1 MSNLVEIISAVPL
14 FSALSREDAAK
25 VVGKMEPSPFCSGA
39 TIFWQ
44 GDEGDAFYLI
54 ESGAVEVVTQSA
66 GRKSEVLA
74 VLRERE
80 WFGEMALLSGEAR
93 SATITAVKDTMTWRL
108 SRESWE
114 ELIEKHPSWLLHLCA
129 ILSKRLSKLDQQ
141 FSHGRD
147 AFESLAWEF
156 YAGQSSTAQ
165 RLFRMASALD
175 TISPGQVAPLF
186 GAEEAK
192 SLLSALEDCRP
203 PLCRRVDAG
212 YELHHFFR
220 DFLRHK
226 LLEHEG
232 AEQASAINK
241 KLAVFYESTACWVQ
255 AIDHYLDAN
264 EWDRASHLMLSCKNK
279 LLHENS
285 ANLENALARLPP
297 DCLLSNLSLV
307 HLKADC
313 EARSGNL
320 TAALSTYRD
329 ALSRSGHSI
338 AAAGAVSRYR
348 NMAEA
353 LARRRDLSQALHC
366 LQSALKLI
374 ESEAGSPPT
383 MLSSNLRTAQ
393 LPATSRVSI
402 GVSRLWASFRE
413 RLIHWAIFYAQTSS
427 IKRSIGAV
435 LGIAIWAYLWFAK
448 PEIGLQPVALKQLAF
463 LSLALVFWVFWVLP
477 EHGVALI
484 FALGLILCN
493 LESPDLVLSGFASST
508 WFMSLGV
515 LGLGAAITGSGLF
528 YRMSLQLVRCFP
540 LTFFWQNLA
549 LGVMGVTVAALIP
562 QKSARA
568 TIISQMLVNLSESLG
583 YKTPSKASTGFFAAS
598 FLGLGQ
604 LNFLFLT
611 GSTATLLAW
620 GLLPTDVRATFTWG
634 HWFLAAFPPALVT
647 IIIVLTSTYF
657 LYRPETESA
666 ISYKMIRNQLEILGP
681 MSAHEWITLGILC
694 FTVIGWLT
702 FSYHHIQG
710 AWVALIALCAL
721 INTGVLGWSAFQK
734 SIDWEFLIYLGATQG
749 LPELLAKAKI
759 DTWLSSSFLPLVL
772 PFIDTPVISFIV
784 IALIGFALKL
794 VFSQRLTVLTLVIA
808 LVPLAARLNVNPW
821 VVTMVVLIGSEPWFF
836 RYQIDWHTLAYATTE
851 GKGFSYP
858 LMCRVNPFFALA
870 YLVSIVAAVPYWRY
884 LGLIK

>member
-25 VVGKMEPSPFCSGA
+25 VVGKMEPLPFQSGA
-39 TIFWQ
+39 TIFSQ
-44 GDEGDAFYLI
+44 GDNGDAFYLI
-54 ESGAVEVVTQSA
+54 ESGAVQVVRQSA

-74 VLRERE
+74 VLGERE

-93 SATITAVKDTMTWRL
+93 SATITVVKDTLAWRL
-108 SRESWE
+108 SRESWQ
-114 ELIEKHPSWLLHLCA
+114 ELIDKHPTWLLHFCA
-129 ILSKRLSKLDQQ
+129 TLSKRLSRMDQQ

-147 AFESLAWEF
+147 AFESLADEF
-156 YAGQSSTAQ
+156 YAGQSSAAQ
-165 RLFRMASALD
+165 RLLRQVSLLG
-175 TISPGQVAPLF
+175 TISPGQIVALY

-203 PLCRRVDAG
+203 PLCRQVDAG

-226 LLEHEG
+226 LLDHEG
-232 AEQASAINK
+232 GEQALAIHK
-241 KLAVFYESTACWVQ
+241 KLGTLYESTASWMQ
-255 AIDHYLDAN
+255 AIDHYLEAN
-264 EWDRASHLMLSCKNK
+264 EWECAGRLMLSCKNE
-279 LLHENS
+279 LLDGNS
-285 ANLENALARLPP
+285 VSLGNALAKFPP
-297 DCLLSNLSLV
+297 DYLLSNFSLV

-320 TAALSTYRD
+320 TAAIRTYRD
-329 ALSRSGHSI
+329 GLSRTGPNI
-338 AAAGAVSRYR
+338 AASEAVAGYR
-348 NMAEA
+348 SMAEA
-353 LARRRDLSQALHC
+353 LARRRDLSQAVQC

-374 ESEAGSPPT
+374 ELEAGSPPT
-383 MLSSNLRTAQ
+383 MLGSKQRTAE
-393 LPATSRVSI
+393 LPAAVSI
-402 GVSRLWASFRE
+402 GVSRLWTSFRE
-413 RLIHWAIFYAQTSS
+413 RVIHWATVYAQTSS

-448 PEIGLQPVALKQLAF
+448 PQIGLQPVALKQLAF

-493 LESPDLVLSGFASST
+493 LESPDLVLGGFASST

-620 GLLPTDVRATFTWG
+620 GLLPTDVRATFNWG

-666 ISYKMIRNQLEILGP
+666 VSYKMIRNQLEILGP
-681 MSAHEWITLGILC
+681 LSAHEWITLGVLC
-694 FTVIGWLT
+694 TTVIGWLT
-702 FSYHHIQG
+702 FSYHHIQS

-721 INTGVLGWSAFQK
+721 INTGVLGWSAFKK
-734 SIDWEFLIYLGATQG
+734 SIDWEFLIYLGATQS

-772 PFIDTPVISFIV
+772 PFIKTPVITFIV

-821 VVTMVVLIGSEPWFF
+821 VVTMVILIGSELWFF

-870 YLVSIVAAVPYWRY
+870 YLVSIVVAIPYWRY

>member
-25 VVGKMEPSPFCSGA
+25 VVGKMEPSSFQSGA
-39 TIFWQ
+39 TILSQ

-54 ESGAVEVVTQSA
+54 ESGAVEVVRHSV

-74 VLRERE
+74 VLGERE

-93 SATITAVKDTMTWRL
+93 SATIIAVKDTLAWRL
-108 SRESWE
+108 SRDSWQ
-114 ELIEKHPSWLLHLCA
+114 ELIDKHPTWLLHFCA
-129 ILSKRLSKLDQQ
+129 TLSKRLSRLDQE

-147 AFESLAWEF
+147 AFESLAEEF
-156 YAGQSSTAQ
+156 YAEQNSAAQ
-165 RLFRMASALD
+165 RLFRQVSLLH
-175 TISPGQVAPLF
+175 TISLGQIAALY

-192 SLLSALEDCRP
+192 SLLSTLEDCRP
-203 PLCRRVDAG
+203 PLCRQVEAG

-220 DFLRHK
+220 DFLRQK
-226 LLEHEG
+226 LLDHEG
-232 AEQASAINK
+232 AEQALAIHK
-241 KLAVFYESTACWVQ
+241 KLGTHYESTASWVQ
-255 AIDHYLDAN
+255 AIDHYLEAN
-264 EWDRASHLMLSCKNK
+264 EWECVSRLVLSCKNE
-279 LLHENS
+279 LLDEDGVS
-285 ANLENALARLPP
+285 LGNALARLPP
-297 DCLLSNLSLV
+297 DYLLSNLSLV

-313 EARSGNL
+313 EARSGDL
-320 TAALSTYRD
+320 MASLQTYRD
-329 ALSRSGHSI
+329 ALSRTGPSI
-338 AAAGAVSRYR
+338 AASEAVARYR
-348 NMAEA
+348 NMADA
-353 LARRRDLSQALHC
+353 LAHRRDLSQAVHC
-366 LQSALKLI
+366 LQNALKLI
-374 ESEAGSPPT
+374 ELEAGSPPAT
-383 MLSSNLRTAQ
+383 LGSNQRIVEA
-393 LPATSRVSI
+393 PATYRVSL
-402 GVSRLWASFRE
+402 GVSRLWISFRE
-413 RLIHWAIFYAQTSS
+413 GLIHWAAVYAQTSS
-427 IKRSIGAV
+427 IKRSSGAV
-435 LGIAIWAYLWFAK
+435 LGIAVWAYLWFAK
-448 PEIGLQPVALKQLAF
+448 PDIGLQPIALKQLAF

-484 FALGLILCN
+484 FALGLILYN
-493 LESPDLVLSGFASST
+493 LESPDLVLSGFSSST

-540 LTFFWQNLA
+540 LTFFWQNIA

-568 TIISQMLVNLSESLG
+568 TVISQMLVNLSESLG

-620 GLLPTDVRATFTWG
+620 GLLPTGVRATFTWG
-634 HWFLAAFPPALVT
+634 RWFLAAFPPALVT

-666 ISYKMIRNQLEILGP
+666 ISYKMIRSQLEILGP
-681 MSAHEWITLGILC
+681 LSAHEWITVGVLC
-694 FTVIGWLT
+694 ITVIGWLT

-710 AWVALIALCAL
+710 AWVALIALCTL
-721 INTGVLGWSAFQK
+721 INTGVLGWSAFKK
-734 SIDWEFLIYLGATQG
+734 SIDWEFLIYLGATQS

-772 PFIDTPVISFIV
+772 PFIKTPVITFIL

-836 RYQIDWHTLAYATTE
+836 RYQIDWHTLAHATTE

-870 YLVSIVAAVPYWRY
+870 YLASIVAAVPYWRY

>member
-1 MSNLVEIISAVPL
+1 MSDLVDIISGIPL
-14 FSALSREDAAK
+14 FSGLSREDAAK
-25 VVGKMEPSPFCSGA
+25 VVGKMEPLSIKCGA
-39 TIFWQ
+39 TVFSQ

-54 ESGAVEVVTQSA
+54 ESGAVQVVTHSA
-66 GRKSEVLA
+66 GPTPEVLA
-74 VLRERE
+74 VLGERE

-93 SATITAVKDTMTWRL
+93 SATITAVKETLTWRL
-108 SRESWE
+108 SRESWQ

-129 ILSKRLSKLDQQ
+129 TLSERLARLDQQ

-147 AFESLAWEF
+147 AFKSLAQEF
-156 YAGQSSTAQ
+156 YAGQSPAAQ
-165 RLFRMASALD
+165 RLFRQVSFLGTINPAQIAALYG
-175 TISPGQVAPLF
+175 P
-186 GAEEAK
+186 EEAN
-192 SLLSALEDCRP
+192 SLLNALRNCRP
-203 PLCRRVDAG
+203 PLCRQIDAG

-220 DFLRHK
+220 DFLRQK
-226 LLEHEG
+226 LIEHEG
-232 AEQASAINK
+232 AEQASAIHK
-241 KLAVFYESTACWVQ
+241 KLAAFYESTACWEQ
-255 AIDHYLDAN
+255 AINHYLEAN
-264 EWDRASHLMLSCKNK
+264 EWECASRLMLSCKNA
-279 LLHENS
+279 LLDENIPS
-285 ANLENALARLPP
+285 LGALAKLPP
-297 DCLLSNLSLV
+297 DYLLSNLSLV
-307 HLKADC
+307 HLKADR

-320 TAALSTYRD
+320 MAAIHTYRD
-329 ALSRSGHSI
+329 ALSRSGPSI
-338 AAAGAVSRYR
+338 AAGEAVARYR
-348 NMAEA
+348 SMADT
-353 LARRRDLSQALHC
+353 LARRRDLAQAVHC

-374 ESEAGSPPT
+374 ELEADTSPAILGS
-383 MLSSNLRTAQ
+383 SQRIAEA
-393 LPATSRVSI
+393 PAIARVSL
-402 GVSRLWASFRE
+402 GVSHLWSSFRE
-413 RLIHWAIFYAQTSS
+413 RVTYWAAVYAQTSS

-435 LGIAIWAYLWFAK
+435 SGIALWAYLWFAK
-448 PEIGLQPVALKQLAF
+448 PDIGLQPIALKQLAF
-463 LSLALVFWVFWVLP
+463 LSLALVFWVFLVLP

-493 LESPDLVLSGFASST
+493 LESPDLVLGGFASST

-549 LGVMGVTVAALIP
+549 LGVMGVTVAGLIP

-583 YKTPSKASTGFFAAS
+583 FKTPSKASTGFFAAS

-620 GLLPTDVRATFTWG
+620 GLLPPDVRATFTWG

-681 MSAHEWITLGILC
+681 LSAHEWITLGVLC
-694 FTVIGWLT
+694 TTVIGWLT

-721 INTGVLGWSAFQK
+721 INTGVLGWSAFKK
-734 SIDWEFLIYLGATQG
+734 SIDWEFLIYLGATQS

-772 PFIDTPVISFIV
+772 PFIKTPVITFIV

-794 VFSQRLTVLTLVIA
+794 VFSQRLTVLTLIIA

-821 VVTMVVLIGSEPWFF
+821 VVTMVILIGSEPWFF

-858 LMCRVNPFFALA
+858 LMCRVNPFFAVA
-870 YLVSIVAAVPYWRY
+870 YLLGIVAAVPYWRY